1 MKKEISNKSNL
12 QVLHEDNHIIVVN
25 KRVGDIVQGDKTGDK
40 PLSDMVKEYIKD
52 KYNKPGEVFL
62 GVVHRLDRPTTGIV
76 VFAKTSKALTR
87 MNELFS
93 KRETQKTYW
102 AVVKNKPEKP
112 EDQLVHFLKRNEK
125 NNTSKAHIKE
135 VPESKLASLDYKI
148 IKELNNY
155 FALEINLHTGR
166 HHQIR
171 AQLSA
176 IGSPIKGDL
185 KYGFDRSNPD
195 GGIHLHARKLV
206 FIHPV
211 SKENLEIIAPTPNDM
226 NPKKPGPFNVYNSEI
241 RYQWLHNSTAK
252 IQHQWNCRQQ
262 RRTEMRVK
270 SVLKSQAEQK
280 CIVNDLNKKLENN
293 DWIGLLEGTQDSEV
307 QFAISKN
314 DKVSALKRA

>member
-1 MKKEISNKSNL
+1 MAEKIVSNKSNL
-12 QVLHEDNHIIVVN
+12 QILHEDNHIIVIN

-40 PLSDMVKEYIKD
+40 PLSEIVKEYIKD

-62 GVVHRLDRPTTGIV
+62 GVIHRLDRPTTGIV
-76 VFAKTSKALTR
+76 VFARTSKALSR

-93 KRETQKTYW
+93 NRETQKTYW
-102 AVVKNKPEKP
+102 AIVKNKPVSN
-112 EDQLVHFLKRNEK
+112 EDKLVHYLKRNEK
-125 NNTSKAHIKE
+125 NNTSKAHSKE

-176 IGSPIKGDL
+176 IGCPIKGDL

-211 SKENLEIIAPTPNDM
+211 SKENLEIIAPVPNDA
-226 NPKKPGPFNVYNSEI
+226 I
-241 RYQWLHNSTAK
+241 
-252 IQHQWNCRQQ
+252 WN
-262 RRTEMRVK
+262 
-270 SVLKSQAEQK
+270 
-280 CIVNDLNKKLENN
+280 
-293 DWIGLLEGTQDSEV
+293 
-307 QFAISKN
+307 AI
-314 DKVSALKRA
+314 